1 MITLVVAQPLISIL
15 PPIIII
21 KTSITA
27 IKIIIV
33 PPPPLRTLKII
44 FSSYLQIH

>member
-1 MITLVVAQPLISIL
+1 MITLVVAQPLFPIL

-27 IKIIIV
+27 TKVIIV
-33 PPPPLRTLKII
+33 PPPPLRTPTNYI
-44 FSSYLQIH
+44 FILFA